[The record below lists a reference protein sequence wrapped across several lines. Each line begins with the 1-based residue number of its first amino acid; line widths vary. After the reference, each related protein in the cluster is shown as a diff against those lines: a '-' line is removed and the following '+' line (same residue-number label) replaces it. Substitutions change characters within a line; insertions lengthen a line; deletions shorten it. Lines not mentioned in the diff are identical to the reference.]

1 MAFNKNARFA
11 NLVLSSWI
19 YWMRLCGQC
28 FHQSHFSSELLYVGG
43 LVRFVVSWLIRTE
56 ATIRNYS
63 GYYLPL
69 FRTRTNYES
78 LQITRPPF
86 FVKHSRIYQL
96 NLTKQL
102 NFKLA
107 LYETDYDEI
116 LIYFLIKLIPKQT
129 VSGNSLEIV
138 HKKCTYLIWLQIK
151 LLCYLD
157 L

>member
-78 LQITRPPF
+78 LQITHPPF

-96 NLTKQL
+96 NLTIRLK
-102 NFKLA
+102 FKLA
-107 LYETDYDEI
+107 VCDEI
-116 LIYFLIKLIPKQT
+116 LIHPRRNVCIKNLTANKIIVLSWLVMKMLDTNESVT
-129 VSGNSLEIV
+129 VEN
-138 HKKCTYLIWLQIK
+138 K
-151 LLCYLD
+151 LAYK
-157 L
+157 